1 MLRVSPFYDHYTIR
15 IRASCHNNTAPPIK
29 LNKLSCSNT
38 NLILLKQSCLIGQLN
53 VPKLVSKM
61 HVRRSGVYLY
71 RVPTVGRPTLG
82 FWVIPGPDSPLFCY
96 ALPISTRPSRLPRR
110 RLAVPGQH
118 DSWRRRQTNRRPG
131 AARPT
136 ASPLPGRAAVPTFP
150 VRSGL
155 RRATPT
161 KPTRFILRYV
171 LNTQQ
176 PLLITHFLIDS
187 LLIRQDCH

>member
-1 MLRVSPFYDHYTIR
+1 MLKNMLRVSPFYDHYTIR

-38 NLILLKQSCLIGQLN
+38 NMILLKQSCLIGQLN

-82 FWVIPGPDSPLFCY
+82 FWVIPG
-96 ALPISTRPSRLPRR
+96 R
-110 RLAVPGQH
+110 H
-118 DSWRRRQTNRRPG
+118 DSRRRRQTNRRPG

-150 VRSGL
+150 ARSGL

-187 LLIRQDCH
+187 LLIRQDFH

>member
-1 MLRVSPFYDHYTIR
+1 MF
-15 IRASCHNNTAPPIK
+15 TAQVCISTGCPRWAAAHPG
-29 LNKLSCSNT
+29 
-38 NLILLKQSCLIGQLN
+38 IL
-53 VPKLVSKM
+53 
-61 HVRRSGVYLY
+61 
-71 RVPTVGRPTLG
+71 GRPRPRFPSVLLR
-82 FWVIPGPDSPLFCY
+82 SRYLL
-96 ALPISTRPSRLPRR
+96 APSRLPRR
-110 RLAVPGQH
+110 RLAVPGWH
-118 DSWRRRQTNRRPG
+118 DSRWRRWTSRRSG

-155 RRATPT
+155 RHAAPT

>member
-82 FWVIPGPDSPLFCY
+82 FWVVPGPDSPLSAACFRSLL
-96 ALPISTRPSRLPRR
+96 AASRLPRR
-110 RLAVPGQH
+110 RLAVPGWH
-118 DSWRRRQTNRRPG
+118 DSRRRRRTNRRPG

-136 ASPLPGRAAVPTFP
+136 AHRCPGAPPCLPSQSVQG
-150 VRSGL
+150 SGMQH
-155 RRATPT
+155 P
-161 KPTRFILRYV
+161 PS
-171 LNTQQ
+171 Q
-176 PLLITHFLIDS
+176 PDLS
-187 LLIRQDCH
+187 

>member
-1 MLRVSPFYDHYTIR
+1 MFKYESDI
-15 IRASCHNNTAPPIK
+15 IK
-29 LNKLSCSNT
+29 TELFNWSV
-38 NLILLKQSCLIGQLN
+38 N

-61 HVRRSGVYLY
+61 HVRCSGVYLY

-82 FWVIPGPDSPLFCY
+82 FWVIPGSDSLCSAACFRSLL
-96 ALPISTRPSRLPRR
+96 APSRLPHRQ
-110 RLAVPGQH
+110 LAVPGRH
-118 DSWRRRQTNRRPG
+118 DSRRRRRTNRRPG

-136 ASPLPGRAAVPTFP
+136 ASPLPGRASVPTFP

-155 RRATPT
+155 RRAAPT
-161 KPTRFILRYV
+161 KPTRFILIYV

-176 PLLITHFLIDS
+176 PLLITHFVIDS

>member
-1 MLRVSPFYDHYTIR
+1 MNI
-15 IRASCHNNTAPPIK
+15 
-29 LNKLSCSNT
+29 
-38 NLILLKQSCLIGQLN
+38 ILLKQSRLIGQLN
-53 VPKLVSKM
+53 VPNLISKM

-71 RVPTVGRPTLG
+71 RVPTVGRGPPWDFG
-82 FWVIPGPDSPLFCY
+82 SAQAPIPLCSA

-110 RLAVPGQH
+110 RLAVPGRH
-118 DSWRRRQTNRRPG
+118 DFRRRRRTNRRSG

-155 RRATPT
+155 RRAAPT

-187 LLIRQDCH
+187 LLIRHDCH

>member
-15 IRASCHNNTAPPIK
+15 IRASCHNSTAPPIK

-38 NLILLKQSCLIGQLN
+38 NMILLKHSCLIAQLN

-82 FWVIPGPDSPLFCY
+82 FWVVLGPDAPLFCC
-96 ALPISTRPSRLPRR
+96 ALPISTRPQPSASPATCRPRKHDSRR
-110 RLAVPGQH
+110 R
-118 DSWRRRQTNRRPG
+118 RRTNRRPG

-155 RRATPT
+155 RHAAPT
-161 KPTRFILRYV
+161 KPT
-171 LNTQQ
+171 
-176 PLLITHFLIDS
+176 
-187 LLIRQDCH
+187 

>member
-1 MLRVSPFYDHYTIR
+1 MFTARV
-15 IRASCHNNTAPPIK
+15 C
-29 LNKLSCSNT
+29 
-38 NLILLKQSCLIGQLN
+38 
-53 VPKLVSKM
+53 
-61 HVRRSGVYLY
+61 
-71 RVPTVGRPTLG
+71 
-82 FWVIPGPDSPLFCY
+82 
-96 ALPISTRPSRLPRR
+96 ISTGCPRWAGSPWDFGSSQAPIPLCSAAHFRSLLTPSRLPRR
-110 RLAVPGQH
+110 RLAVPGRH
-118 DSWRRRQTNRRPG
+118 ESRRRCQTNRRPG

-155 RRATPT
+155 RRAAPT

-176 PLLITHFLIDS
+176 PLLMTHFLIDS

>member
-15 IRASCHNNTAPPIK
+15 IRASCHNSTAPPIK

-38 NLILLKQSCLIGQLN
+38 NLILLKQIHLIGQLN

-71 RVPTVGRPTLG
+71 RVPRWVGPPWDFGSSQDQL
-82 FWVIPGPDSPLFCY
+82 PLCSAARFRSLP
-96 ALPISTRPSRLPRR
+96 ALSRLPRR
-110 RLAVPGQH
+110 RLAVPRRH
-118 DSWRRRQTNRRPG
+118 DSRRRRRTNRRSG

-155 RRATPT
+155 RRAAPT
-161 KPTRFILRYV
+161 KPTRFILR
-171 LNTQQ
+171 
-176 PLLITHFLIDS
+176 
-187 LLIRQDCH
+187 

>member
-1 MLRVSPFYDHYTIR
+1 
-15 IRASCHNNTAPPIK
+15 
-29 LNKLSCSNT
+29 
-38 NLILLKQSCLIGQLN
+38 
-53 VPKLVSKM
+53 M

-71 RVPTVGRPTLG
+71 RVPTVGQPTLG
-82 FWVIPGPDSPLFCY
+82 FWVVPSPIPLC
-96 ALPISTRPSRLPRR
+96 STVRFRSLLAPSRLPRR
-110 RLAVPGQH
+110 RLAVPGWH
-118 DSWRRRQTNRRPG
+118 DSRRRRRTNRRPG
-131 AARPT
+131 AARPI

-155 RRATPT
+155 RRAALT

>member
-1 MLRVSPFYDHYTIR
+1 
-15 IRASCHNNTAPPIK
+15 
-29 LNKLSCSNT
+29 
-38 NLILLKQSCLIGQLN
+38 
-53 VPKLVSKM
+53 M

-96 ALPISTRPSRLPRR
+96 ALLISTRPSRLPRR
-110 RLAVPGQH
+110 RLAVPGWH
-118 DSWRRRQTNRRPG
+118 DSRRRCGTNRRPG
-131 AARPT
+131 AAHPT
-136 ASPLPGRAAVPTFP
+136 ASPLPGRAAMPTFP

-155 RRATPT
+155 RRAAPT

-171 LNTQQ
+171 LNTQE
-176 PLLITHFLIDS
+176 PLLVTHFLIDS

>member
-1 MLRVSPFYDHYTIR
+1 MLTVSPFYGHYTIN
-15 IRASCHNNTAPPIK
+15 ICASCHNSTSPPIK

-38 NLILLKQSCLIGQLN
+38 NMILLKHSCLIGQLN
-53 VPKLVSKM
+53 VPNLVSKM
-61 HVRRSGVYLY
+61 YTA
-71 RVPTVGRPTLG
+71 RVCISTGCPRWAAAHPGILGRPRPRFPSVFRSL
-82 FWVIPGPDSPLFCY
+82 L
-96 ALPISTRPSRLPRR
+96 APSRLPRR
-110 RLAVPGQH
+110 RLAVPGRH
-118 DSWRRRQTNRRPG
+118 DSRRRCRTSRRPG

-150 VRSGL
+150 VCSGL
-155 RRATPT
+155 SRATPT

>member
-1 MLRVSPFYDHYTIR
+1 MF
-15 IRASCHNNTAPPIK
+15 
-29 LNKLSCSNT
+29 LN
-38 NLILLKQSCLIGQLN
+38 
-53 VPKLVSKM
+53 
-61 HVRRSGVYLY
+61 
-71 RVPTVGRPTLG
+71 
-82 FWVIPGPDSPLFCY
+82 LFQKCMF
-96 ALPISTRPSRLPRR
+96 AAQVCISTGCPRWAGPPWDFWSSQAPIPLCSAVCFQSLLAPSHLPCQ
-110 RLAVPGQH
+110 RLAVPGWH
-118 DSWRRRQTNRRPG
+118 DSRRRRRTNRRPG

-136 ASPLPGRAAVPTFP
+136 ASPLPRHAAVPTFP

-155 RRATPT
+155 RRAAPT

>member
-1 MLRVSPFYDHYTIR
+1 
-15 IRASCHNNTAPPIK
+15 
-29 LNKLSCSNT
+29 
-38 NLILLKQSCLIGQLN
+38 
-53 VPKLVSKM
+53 M

-82 FWVIPGPDSPLFCY
+82 FWVVLGPDSPLFCC
-96 ALPISTRPSRLPRR
+96 ALPISTHPQPPASPRLPVTGRHDSRR
-110 RLAVPGQH
+110 R
-118 DSWRRRQTNRRPG
+118 RRTNRRSG

-155 RRATPT
+155 RRAAPT
-161 KPTRFILRYV
+161 KPTGFILRYV